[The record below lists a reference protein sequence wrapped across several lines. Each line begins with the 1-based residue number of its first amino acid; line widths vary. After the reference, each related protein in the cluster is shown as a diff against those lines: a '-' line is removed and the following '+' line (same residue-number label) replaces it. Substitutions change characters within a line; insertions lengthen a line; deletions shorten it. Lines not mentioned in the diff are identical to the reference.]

1 MTATTATVLE
11 VASTSSPDRT
21 YRVWVG
27 EDGPIFCDCPAHK
40 FHKGKPAG
48 ERPDCKHM
56 RVVRGSEDG
65 RTASE
70 LARYGE
76 VGASAPQQRDRRI
89 RFLEIVQMQDD
100 NPSESVVIGTLD
112 RFNNLEV

>member
-1 MTATTATVLE
+1 MGRNATVLE
-11 VASTSSPDRT
+11 VESTSSPGTT

-56 RVVRGSEDG
+56 KAVRGSEDG
-65 RTASE
+65 ATAIE
-70 LARYGE
+70 LARYGAI
-76 VGASAPQQRDRRI
+76 GASAPKQQDRRI
-89 RFLEIVQMQDD
+89 RFIELVEMEQD
-100 NPSESVVIGTLD
+100 NYSETVVIGDLS